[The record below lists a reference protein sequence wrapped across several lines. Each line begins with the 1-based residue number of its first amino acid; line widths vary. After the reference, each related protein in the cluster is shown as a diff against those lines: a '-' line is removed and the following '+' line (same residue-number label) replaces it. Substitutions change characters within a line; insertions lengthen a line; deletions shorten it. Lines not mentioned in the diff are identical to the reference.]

1 MDTIKK
7 RLSRRKEPPLGK
19 LERRNL
25 PWVYMF
31 LLPSII
37 IFLAFYLWP
46 IISVVATSFTR
57 YNGYSAPTW
66 SGFNNYQR
74 LFRMDSFWISIKNM
88 LLWSLLAATLHTAFG
103 VLVAL
108 IFFKGPPGWK
118 FARTAFMVPNV
129 ISAAAW
135 AMIYRFVFNNDF
147 GLLNNIIRV
156 VNPGFSVNWFYQSPA
171 AFWAVTFTWLLYSV
185 IISLVVLADLMA
197 IPAELHE
204 AARIDGAN
212 GFNVMLRIHLP
223 LCHFSIGTSVLMAVT
238 SRISM
243 FEAIALTSRG
253 GPGDDTMSLSLILVR
268 SLNDNNYGLANA
280 TGVIMFVL
288 GILTL
293 LAIRKLFGMDTSYYN

>member
-1 MDTIKK
+1 MVNIQR
-7 RLSRRKEPPLGK
+7 RLKDPPMGK

-25 PWVYMF
+25 PWVYAF

-46 IISVVATSFTR
+46 IVSVVATSFTR
-57 YNGYSAPTW
+57 YNGYRSPEW
-66 SGFNNYQR
+66 SGLANYRR
-74 LFRMDSFWISIKNM
+74 LFRMDSFWISLKNM
-88 LLWSLLAATLHTAFG
+88 LYWSLIAATLHTAFG

-135 AMIYRFVFNNDF
+135 AMIYRFIFNNDF

-156 VNPGFSVNWFYQSPA
+156 FNPKFSINWFYSSPA
-171 AFWAVTFTWLLYSV
+171 SFWAITFTWLFYSV

-197 IPAELHE
+197 IPADLHE

-212 GFNVMLRIHLP
+212 GFDVMLRINLP

-243 FEAIALTSRG
+243 FEAISLTSRG

-280 TGVIMFVL
+280 TGTIMFAI

-293 LAIRKLFGMDTSYYN
+293 LAIRTLFRMNTSHYS